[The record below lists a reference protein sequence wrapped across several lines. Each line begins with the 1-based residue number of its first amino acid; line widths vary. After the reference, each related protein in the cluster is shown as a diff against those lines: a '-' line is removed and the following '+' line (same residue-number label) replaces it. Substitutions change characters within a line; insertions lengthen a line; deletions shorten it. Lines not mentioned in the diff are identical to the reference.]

1 MGKKKK
7 YENLMDMSD
16 KEYMKYLKKEGYNV
30 EPTVLDVL
38 TKKQLKHMAKMEEP
52 IDDLRDTS
60 WATVSVGEKTKLLMP
75 SVNDYDE
82 IEDLGVETNNEPAL
96 RFYMKPDAGFN
107 YDTEDDDE
115 EYISQPAPR
124 YANIKKEPDTYVDT
138 GVTSETVADY
148 ILETAL
154 PSAIYSKADFKE
166 KFEGL
171 NSLPSQLCTFIEF
184 KECVFAYFI
193 DYPEVFGTFTTAIP
207 CSSTISM
214 SGDIVNSL
222 VLLNEDLP
230 GEIDVD
236 KLYDSSEY
244 KQVAQEFYEK
254 YKAASERIV
263 AKVPH
268 TKALTLESIRD
279 NIASRLT
286 TFMYSRPIT
295 PRVSLDVFGPNVGEV
310 IEHIDNVVPNL
321 EVKDDEPIIVDDEPE
336 EVEVEDLHSAAPI
349 NIVIDDVDDAEN
361 IELDLGDDYED
372 ESISESGDVDG
383 DDLDSEDGGFV
394 FTPVRRNN

>member
-16 KEYMKYLKKEGYNV
+16 KEYMKYLKKEGYDV

-38 TKKQLKHMAKMEEP
+38 TKKQLKHIDKMEDP

-60 WATVSVGEKTKLLMP
+60 WATISVGEKTKLLMP

-96 RFYMKPDAGFN
+96 RFYMKPEAGFN

-124 YANIKKEPDTYVDT
+124 YANIPKEPDTYVDT

-148 ILETAL
+148 ILETAV
-154 PSAIYSKADFKE
+154 PSAIYSKAEFKE

-171 NSLPSQLCTFIEF
+171 KSLPSQLCTFIEF
-184 KECVFAYFI
+184 KESVFAYFI

-236 KLYDSSEY
+236 KLYDASEY

-286 TFMYSRPIT
+286 TFMYSRPII
-295 PRVSLDVFGPNVGEV
+295 PRVSLDAFGPNAGEV
-310 IEHIDNVVPNL
+310 IEHIDNVVPDL
-321 EVKDDEPIIVDDEPE
+321 EVEDEEVVEADEPA
-336 EVEVEDLHSAAPI
+336 EVEVEDTHSAAPI
-349 NIVIDDVDDAEN
+349 NIVIDDDIDDDEN

-372 ESISESGDVDG
+372 ESIPESGDVDG

>member
-38 TKKQLKHMAKMEEP
+38 TKKQLKHMSKMEDP

-96 RFYMKPDAGFN
+96 RFYMKPEGGFN

-124 YANIKKEPDTYVDT
+124 YANITKEPDTYVDT

-148 ILETAL
+148 ILETAV
-154 PSAIYSKADFKE
+154 PSAIYSKAEFKE

-171 NSLPSQLCTFIEF
+171 KSLPSQLCTFIEF

-236 KLYDSSEY
+236 KLYDASEY

-254 YKAASERIV
+254 YKVASERIV

-286 TFMYSRPIT
+286 TFMYSKPIT

-321 EVKDDEPIIVDDEPE
+321 EVKDEEPIIVDDEPE

>member
-1 MGKKKK
+1 
-7 YENLMDMSD
+7 
-16 KEYMKYLKKEGYNV
+16 
-30 EPTVLDVL
+30 
-38 TKKQLKHMAKMEEP
+38 
-52 IDDLRDTS
+52 
-60 WATVSVGEKTKLLMP
+60 
-75 SVNDYDE
+75 
-82 IEDLGVETNNEPAL
+82 
-96 RFYMKPDAGFN
+96 
-107 YDTEDDDE
+107 
-115 EYISQPAPR
+115 
-124 YANIKKEPDTYVDT
+124 
-138 GVTSETVADY
+138 
-148 ILETAL
+148 
-154 PSAIYSKADFKE
+154 
-166 KFEGL
+166 
-171 NSLPSQLCTFIEF
+171 
-184 KECVFAYFI
+184 
-193 DYPEVFGTFTTAIP
+193 
-207 CSSTISM
+207 M

-279 NIASRLT
+279 NITSRLT

-295 PRVSLDVFGPNVGEV
+295 PRVSLDAFGPNVGEV

-321 EVKDDEPIIVDDEPE
+321 EVKDEEPIIVDDEPE

>member
-38 TKKQLKHMAKMEEP
+38 TKKQLKHMARMEDP

-124 YANIKKEPDTYVDT
+124 YANITKEPDTYVDS

-148 ILETAL
+148 ILETAI

-236 KLYDSSEY
+236 KLYDASEY

-286 TFMYSRPIT
+286 TFMHSRPIT
-295 PRVSLDVFGPNVGEV
+295 PRVSLDAFGPNAGEV
-310 IEHIDNVVPNL
+310 IEHIDNVVPDL
-321 EVKDDEPIIVDDEPE
+321 EVEDVEVVEADDDPV
-336 EVEVEDLHSAAPI
+336 EVEVDDTHSAAPI
-349 NIVIDDVDDAEN
+349 DIVIDVDDDEN

-372 ESISESGDVDG
+372 ESIPESGDVDG

>member
-1 MGKKKK
+1 
-7 YENLMDMSD
+7 
-16 KEYMKYLKKEGYNV
+16 
-30 EPTVLDVL
+30 
-38 TKKQLKHMAKMEEP
+38 
-52 IDDLRDTS
+52 
-60 WATVSVGEKTKLLMP
+60 
-75 SVNDYDE
+75 
-82 IEDLGVETNNEPAL
+82 
-96 RFYMKPDAGFN
+96 
-107 YDTEDDDE
+107 
-115 EYISQPAPR
+115 
-124 YANIKKEPDTYVDT
+124 
-138 GVTSETVADY
+138 
-148 ILETAL
+148 
-154 PSAIYSKADFKE
+154 
-166 KFEGL
+166 
-171 NSLPSQLCTFIEF
+171 
-184 KECVFAYFI
+184 
-193 DYPEVFGTFTTAIP
+193 
-207 CSSTISM
+207 M

-230 GEIDVD
+230 GEIDAD

-295 PRVSLDVFGPNVGEV
+295 PRVSLDAFGPNAGEV
-310 IEHIDNVVPNL
+310 IEHIDNVVPDL
-321 EVKDDEPIIVDDEPE
+321 EVEDVEVVEDDDEPV
-336 EVEVEDLHSAAPI
+336 EVEVEDTHSAAPI
-349 NIVIDDVDDAEN
+349 DIVIDVDDDEN

-372 ESISESGDVDG
+372 ESIPESGDVDG